1 MGHGELI
8 TDGVYI
14 VGGPNITDADDAA
27 SFVVRIGG
35 ELVMIDSGAGN
46 SFESLQRNMEQ
57 LGLDCH
63 RLTALILTHCHIDH
77 IGSAPYFREHFGCR
91 IIAHEGDARAI
102 EEGDP
107 VRTAAR
113 WYGTTLP
120 PTIVDT
126 KLSGEEEVLTF
137 GNEKIRCIHTPGHT
151 PGSISIVLYR
161 GEERI
166 LFGQDIHGP
175 FNKQFGS
182 DIGQWK
188 KSMAKLLVLEADI
201 LCEGHFGIFRPKDH
215 VRAYIRRYLKLY
227 A

>member
-1 MGHGELI
+1 MEQGELI

-14 VGGPNITDADDAA
+14 VGGPNITHTDDAT
-27 SFVVRIGG
+27 SFVVRIGD

-91 IIAHEGDARAI
+91 IIAHERDARAI

-113 WYGTTLP
+113 WYGTTRP
-120 PTIVDT
+120 P
-126 KLSGEEEVLTF
+126 S
-137 GNEKIRCIHTPGHT
+137 
-151 PGSISIVLYR
+151 
-161 GEERI
+161 
-166 LFGQDIHGP
+166 
-175 FNKQFGS
+175 
-182 DIGQWK
+182 
-188 KSMAKLLVLEADI
+188 
-201 LCEGHFGIFRPKDH
+201 
-215 VRAYIRRYLKLY
+215 
-227 A
+227 